1 MNAKLL
7 MIQGTS
13 SGSGKSTIV
22 TAFCR
27 IFSNNGYRVAPFKA
41 QNMSSYSY
49 TVSGTLHRMALAQA
63 IQAVASRKE
72 PDVRMNPI
80 LLKPLGNYRSSIILK
95 GSFYSEMHAKEY
107 YKTFVLQKGFPLV
120 LNSLESLRKENDIII
135 VEGAGSPAEINI
147 SRYDVANMLLAEKTD
162 APVIITSD
170 IERGGCFASMIGT
183 LKLLKP
189 HHRDL
194 VKGFLI
200 NKFLGD
206 QSLLDKENGIIFSIS
221 LIIIFGLAIYF
232 LTFISLH
239 LLRSIAIII
248 VLALILKITIAIRSM
263 EDYAKAVTDALERCD
278 MHDARYNL
286 SMIVRRD
293 TKNLDEQHVLSG
305 TIECISESTVD
316 GIVSPLF
323 YYSFLGPAG
332 AFIHRVI
339 NTLDSMVGYFDN
351 YYKDIGYMSARLD
364 TIANYLPARITA
376 LLMVISANII
386 GADWKS
392 SIQIL
397 QRDHNKTLS
406 SNAGYPMATM
416 AGALRIKLEK
426 IGHYSLGD
434 GYENTTIE
442 KCLTAISIMK
452 LTTILF
458 CIILSIPLITLL
470 NLVGWWNFLF
480 GF

>member
-95 GSFYSEMHAKEY
+95 GRFYSEMHAKEY
-107 YKTFVLQKGFPLV
+107 YKTFVLQKGFPVV
-120 LNSLESLRKENDIII
+120 LNSLASLRKENDIII

-162 APVIITSD
+162 APVIIISD

-189 HHRDL
+189 RHRDL

-206 QSLLDKENGIIFSIS
+206 QSLLDKAIEFVEKKTKKKVFGVIPKVHFDLPKEDSLDEHTFTNSKLPKESWDRQIDII
-221 LIIIFGLAIYF
+221 
-232 LTFISLH
+232 
-239 LLRSIAIII
+239 
-248 VLALILKITIAIRSM
+248 
-263 EDYAKAVTDALERCD
+263 AKAVKNSTD
-278 MHDARYNL
+278 
-286 SMIVRRD
+286 IQ
-293 TKNLDEQHVLSG
+293 K
-305 TIECISESTVD
+305 
-316 GIVSPLF
+316 
-323 YYSFLGPAG
+323 
-332 AFIHRVI
+332 
-339 NTLDSMVGYFDN
+339 
-351 YYKDIGYMSARLD
+351 
-364 TIANYLPARITA
+364 
-376 LLMVISANII
+376 II
-386 GADWKS
+386 GE
-392 SIQIL
+392 
-397 QRDHNKTLS
+397 
-406 SNAGYPMATM
+406 M
-416 AGALRIKLEK
+416 AGLKK
-426 IGHYSLGD
+426 I
-434 GYENTTIE
+434 
-442 KCLTAISIMK
+442 
-452 LTTILF
+452 
-458 CIILSIPLITLL
+458 
-470 NLVGWWNFLF
+470 
-480 GF
+480 